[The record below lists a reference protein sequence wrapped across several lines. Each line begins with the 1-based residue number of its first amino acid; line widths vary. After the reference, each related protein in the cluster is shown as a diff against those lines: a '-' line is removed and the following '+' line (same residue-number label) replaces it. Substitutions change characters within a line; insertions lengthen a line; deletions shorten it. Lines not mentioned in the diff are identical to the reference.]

1 MPSLVRKLV
10 IFAAV
15 DGLILQQNDRGQ
27 RGSSNGNLSVQI
39 DYKTRKITS
48 LSQTRSESTAKST
61 SPCLEAYGL
70 VGMFC
75 TASCGIFYTM
85 LILTIGLLNIASSS
99 FLISIT
105 QRKEVAQI
113 LGKPIYAITNVAII
127 PLSSQD
133 DANRAIIQA
142 QSTSKQGGEESDQN
156 TTDDT
161 SGSEAGSEAD
171 SGDEGIATSPAVNFD
186 GRPEPSNSSVAQD
199 VIGNR
204 GRNNRFALNWFSRK
218 RWGGSE
224 SPRSKSDPTSSNVA
238 KAKEHSPEEAE
249 PLQESDEVRTEAESA
264 PVVEKAAE
272 DVGSQSQLTSSKALE
287 LMPKLLRY
295 TKLLFVSS
303 NFFFSY
309 DYDLTRRY
317 YVHDTRTA
325 QLPLHVLADRIVR
338 LFLYR
343 MA

>member
-1 MPSLVRKLV
+1 
-10 IFAAV
+10 
-15 DGLILQQNDRGQ
+15 
-27 RGSSNGNLSVQI
+27 
-39 DYKTRKITS
+39 
-48 LSQTRSESTAKST
+48 
-61 SPCLEAYGL
+61 
-70 VGMFC
+70 
-75 TASCGIFYTM
+75 M
-85 LILTIGLLNIASSS
+85 LILTTGLLNIASSS

-171 SGDEGIATSPAVNFD
+171 SGDEGIVTSPAVNLD
-186 GRPEPSNSSVAQD
+186 GQQEPSNSSVAQD

-224 SPRSKSDPTSSNVA
+224 SPLSKSDPTPSDVA
-238 KAKEHSPEEAE
+238 KSREQSPEEAE
-249 PLQESDEVRTEAESA
+249 PLQQSEEVRTEAEA
-264 PVVEKAAE
+264 ALVVEKAAE

-295 TKLLFVSS
+295 TKLLYASS

-338 LFLYR
+338 LTLY
-343 MA
+343 

>member
-1 MPSLVRKLV
+1 
-10 IFAAV
+10 
-15 DGLILQQNDRGQ
+15 
-27 RGSSNGNLSVQI
+27 
-39 DYKTRKITS
+39 
-48 LSQTRSESTAKST
+48 
-61 SPCLEAYGL
+61 
-70 VGMFC
+70 
-75 TASCGIFYTM
+75 M
-85 LILTIGLLNIASSS
+85 LILTTGLMNIASSS

-127 PLSSQD
+127 PLTSQD

-142 QSTSKQGGEESDQN
+142 QTTSKQDGEESDQD
-156 TTDDT
+156 TTDNT
-161 SGSEAGSEAD
+161 SGSEAGSEAE
-171 SGDEGIATSPAVNFD
+171 SGDEGIVASPAVNFD
-186 GRPEPSNSSVAQD
+186 SQQEPSHSSVAQD

-218 RWGGSE
+218 RWGNSE
-224 SPRSKSDPTSSNVA
+224 RATRSKSDPSPSETKRASQT
-238 KAKEHSPEEAE
+238 SPEQAE
-249 PLQESDEVRTEAESA
+249 PLQESEEVRTEAEAA

-295 TKLLFVSS
+295 TKLLFASS

-317 YVHDTRTA
+317 YVQDNRTA
-325 QLPLHVLADRIVR
+325 HLPLHVLADQIVR
-338 LFLYR
+338 LSFY
-343 MA
+343 

>member
-1 MPSLVRKLV
+1 MPSLVRKFV

-15 DGLILQQNDRGQ
+15 DGLVLQQTDRGQ
-27 RGSSNGNLSVQI
+27 RSSSNGNLSVQI
-39 DYKTRKITS
+39 DYKTREITS
-48 LSQTRSESTAKST
+48 LSQARSESTAKSNL
-61 SPCLEAYGL
+61 PCLEAYGL
-70 VGMFC
+70 VGMSF
-75 TASCGIFYTM
+75 TLTSHSHYSM

-99 FLISIT
+99 FLIPIT

-113 LGKPIYAITNVAII
+113 LGKPIYAVTNIAII

-142 QSTSKQGGEESDQN
+142 QNTSKQGGEVSDQN

-161 SGSEAGSEAD
+161 SGSEASSSEAD
-171 SGDEGIATSPAVNFD
+171 SGDEGIITSPAVNFD
-186 GRPEPSNSSVAQD
+186 SQQEPSHSSVAQD

-218 RWGGSE
+218 RWGTSEGS
-224 SPRSKSDPTSSNVA
+224 PHSKSDPSPSETDIARDKSSEQV
-238 KAKEHSPEEAE
+238 E
-249 PLQESDEVRTEAESA
+249 PLQESEAVRTEAEAA

-295 TKLLFVSS
+295 TKLLFASN

-309 DYDLTRRY
+309 DHDLTRRY
-317 YVHDTRTA
+317 HIPDPRTA

-338 LFLYR
+338 FSH
-343 MA
+343 